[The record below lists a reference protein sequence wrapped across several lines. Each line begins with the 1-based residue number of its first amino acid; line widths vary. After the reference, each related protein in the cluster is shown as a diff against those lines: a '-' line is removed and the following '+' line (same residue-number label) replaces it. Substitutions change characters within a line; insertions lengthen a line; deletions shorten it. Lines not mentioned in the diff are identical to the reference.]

1 MNSMYIPLF
10 VLVALLSSCSKSA
23 VPNLSEIRSSSQIAE
38 GIQSPI
44 SSSPDASR
52 QQHLEEET
60 VRAQERT
67 HQTYQQLADALS
79 NL

>member
-1 MNSMYIPLF
+1 MNAIYLSLF
-10 VLVALLSSCSKSA
+10 VLVALLSSCSKSP
-23 VPNLSEIRSSSQIAE
+23 VPNPSEIRSSSQTAE
-38 GIQSPI
+38 DIQSPM